1 MFLYHRVSRSMR
13 KTFLFVVFFSIVYS
27 QSLFVDGVAA
37 IVEDKIVL
45 KSDLNQMVNM
55 MAIQQKI
62 DPTRDSE
69 KYFDLRQAVLRSM
82 VDQKVLLEL
91 AEEDTTIE
99 VAEKEVNQ
107 ALDLQV
113 ENIIRQAGGK
123 KEAEKMLQ
131 QSIKSFRS
139 EFWFEMK
146 EKIISEKFQQKVL
159 SKIKVSKNDV
169 FSFFET
175 YKDSL
180 PLFPTEVKIRHL
192 LITPEASDS
201 AKKETI
207 SLLKK
212 ITTKIK
218 EGESF
223 ASLASSFSMDPGS
236 KNKGGDLG
244 WVKRGSLLK
253 NFEETAFTI
262 KTKTIS
268 EPIETE
274 VGYHIL
280 EVFERKG
287 DKARV
292 RHILITPKITNE
304 DEKKAFNF
312 AVSLKDSCSSLV
324 LFKAFTKKYSKD
336 PQTSQIGGD
345 LGWINPQTYP
355 IKEFGLALPII
366 KSEECSPPINTSFGF
381 HLLWL
386 EKIKPGGQPNL
397 KNHWTKIEAM
407 SLNNKKMIWYENWL
421 KKEKNQIFI
430 EVLN

>member
-1 MFLYHRVSRSMR
+1 MKKSMV
-13 KTFLFVVFFSIVYS
+13 LFCFFVFCLKAQPV
-27 QSLFVDGVAA
+27 FVDGVAA
-37 IVEDKIVL
+37 LVEDKIIL
-45 KSDLNQMVNM
+45 KSDLNQMVSM
-55 MAIQQKI
+55 LAIQNKI
-62 DPTRDSE
+62 DPNKNPDKFLS
-69 KYFDLRQAVLRSM
+69 LRESVLGSM
-82 VDQKVLLEL
+82 VNQKILLEL

-99 VAEKEVNQ
+99 VGEKEVNQ

-113 ENIIRQAGGK
+113 ENIIRQAGGE

-159 SKIKVSKNDV
+159 SKIKVSKKDV

-180 PLFPTEVKIRHL
+180 PFFPTEVKIRHL

-201 AKKETI
+201 AKKETF

-212 ITTKIK
+212 ITERIMG
-218 EGESF
+218 GEDF
-223 ASLASSFSMDPGS
+223 GALASSFSMDPGS
-236 KNKGGDLG
+236 KKKGGNLG

-253 NFEETAFTI
+253 NFEEVAFTI
-262 KTKTIS
+262 KTNTIS

-287 DKARV
+287 DRARV
-292 RHILITPKITNE
+292 RHILITPEITKL
-304 DEKKAFNF
+304 DEKKAFDF
-312 AVSLKDSCSSLV
+312 AISLKDSCSSLS
-324 LFKAFTKKYSKD
+324 LFKSFTKKHSKD

-355 IKEFGLALPII
+355 IKEIGMALPII
-366 KSEECSPPINTSFGF
+366 KSSECSLPVNTSFGF

-386 EKIKPGGQPNL
+386 EKIKPGGKPNL
-397 KNHWTKIEAM
+397 KDHWPKIEEL
-407 SLNNKKMIWYENWL
+407 SLNNKKMVWYENWI
-421 KKEKNQIFI
+421 KKEKEKFFI
-430 EVLN
+430 ELIN